1 MATLLQQNEIYKEEY
16 KHAYDDMVTSIN
28 VVNGNTSRAML
39 VVASVRGTDQ
49 TLQEVV
55 GALDRAKLATER
67 AEEAIRDGEVACAQM
82 IVSQTKVYDT
92 IKAGIA
98 LAQIAEKEDW
108 TKYWNSQEEFVNNN
122 YLEKTKNATI
132 KLDVVRTMTNEL
144 RRRITRI
151 VEHPSRVLEVNE
163 LMESTKKSTEYFD
176 KLYADYENA
185 CRILGKTSKPIPEDY
200 KCPLSH
206 QIMINPVSAEP
217 SRTYE
222 EAYIKKWL
230 LTNNSDPF
238 TRRYIEASMFVTNNA
253 IKKEI
258 ADFHDDLITDIG
270 DSILASGKKLRGLFR
285 KVKSK
290 QTKRRKVNQTKS
302 KRYKRRR

>member
-98 LAQIAEKEDW
+98 LAIGQNIGILKR
-108 TKYWNSQEEFVNNN
+108 S
-122 YLEKTKNATI
+122 LLI
-132 KLDVVRTMTNEL
+132 IIIL
-144 RRRITRI
+144 RRQ
-151 VEHPSRVLEVNE
+151 
-163 LMESTKKSTEYFD
+163 
-176 KLYADYENA
+176 
-185 CRILGKTSKPIPEDY
+185 KTQ
-200 KCPLSH
+200 L
-206 QIMINPVSAEP
+206 
-217 SRTYE
+217 
-222 EAYIKKWL
+222 
-230 LTNNSDPF
+230 
-238 TRRYIEASMFVTNNA
+238 
-253 IKKEI
+253 
-258 ADFHDDLITDIG
+258 
-270 DSILASGKKLRGLFR
+270 
-285 KVKSK
+285 
-290 QTKRRKVNQTKS
+290 
-302 KRYKRRR
+302 

>member
-98 LAQIAEKEDW
+98 LAQIAEK
-108 TKYWNSQEEFVNNN
+108 
-122 YLEKTKNATI
+122 
-132 KLDVVRTMTNEL
+132 
-144 RRRITRI
+144 
-151 VEHPSRVLEVNE
+151 
-163 LMESTKKSTEYFD
+163 
-176 KLYADYENA
+176 
-185 CRILGKTSKPIPEDY
+185 
-200 KCPLSH
+200 
-206 QIMINPVSAEP
+206 
-217 SRTYE
+217 
-222 EAYIKKWL
+222 
-230 LTNNSDPF
+230 
-238 TRRYIEASMFVTNNA
+238 
-253 IKKEI
+253 
-258 ADFHDDLITDIG
+258 
-270 DSILASGKKLRGLFR
+270 
-285 KVKSK
+285 
-290 QTKRRKVNQTKS
+290 
-302 KRYKRRR
+302 

>member
-1 MATLLQQNEIYKEEY
+1 
-16 KHAYDDMVTSIN
+16 MVTSIN

-98 LAQIAEKEDW
+98 LAQIAEKEEKEDW

-132 KLDVVRTMTNEL
+132 NLDVERTRTNEL

-151 VEHPSRVLEVNE
+151 VEHPIRVLEVNE

-200 KCPLSH
+200 KCPLSSE
-206 QIMINPVSAEP
+206 IMINPVSAEP

-238 TRRYIEASMFVTNNA
+238 TRGYIEASMFVTNNA

-290 QTKRRKVNQTKS
+290 QTKRRRRQVKQS
-302 KRYKRRR
+302 KRYKNKYSKRHR

>member
-1 MATLLQQNEIYKEEY
+1 
-16 KHAYDDMVTSIN
+16 
-28 VVNGNTSRAML
+28 
-39 VVASVRGTDQ
+39 
-49 TLQEVV
+49 
-55 GALDRAKLATER
+55 
-67 AEEAIRDGEVACAQM
+67 
-82 IVSQTKVYDT
+82 
-92 IKAGIA
+92 
-98 LAQIAEKEDW
+98 
-108 TKYWNSQEEFVNNN
+108 
-122 YLEKTKNATI
+122 
-132 KLDVVRTMTNEL
+132 
-144 RRRITRI
+144 
-151 VEHPSRVLEVNE
+151 
-163 LMESTKKSTEYFD
+163 
-176 KLYADYENA
+176 
-185 CRILGKTSKPIPEDY
+185 
-200 KCPLSH
+200 
-206 QIMINPVSAEP
+206 MINPVSAEP

>member
-1 MATLLQQNEIYKEEY
+1 
-16 KHAYDDMVTSIN
+16 MVTSIN

-98 LAQIAEKEDW
+98 LAQIAEKEEKEDW

-132 KLDVVRTMTNEL
+132 NLDVERTRTNEL

-151 VEHPSRVLEVNE
+151 VEHPIRVLEVNE

-176 KLYADYENA
+176 KLYADLKNFYV
-185 CRILGKTSKPIPEDY
+185 R
-200 KCPLSH
+200 
-206 QIMINPVSAEP
+206 
-217 SRTYE
+217 
-222 EAYIKKWL
+222 
-230 LTNNSDPF
+230 
-238 TRRYIEASMFVTNNA
+238 
-253 IKKEI
+253 
-258 ADFHDDLITDIG
+258 
-270 DSILASGKKLRGLFR
+270 
-285 KVKSK
+285 
-290 QTKRRKVNQTKS
+290 
-302 KRYKRRR
+302 